1 MDSRQGISAL
11 LVNNEKAKDFF
22 DNINESNFK
31 VKKQVPFEWLKGNG
45 FTVKGT
51 HNFVS
56 PKRSLFYDA
65 IRTMPFS
72 KAVNYALKPKY
83 GTYRQN
89 ESVL

>member
-1 MDSRQGISAL
+1 MIKKWTLDREFLAL

-31 VKKQVPFEWLKGNG
+31 VKNKVPFEWLKGNG

-56 PKRSLFYDA
+56 PKRSFFMTPSELCHFQ
-65 IRTMPFS
+65 
-72 KAVNYALKPKY
+72 KL
-83 GTYRQN
+83 
-89 ESVL
+89 